1 MKIRSLYLENF
12 RSYEKLNLK
21 IKDNRFV
28 ILTGKNG
35 VGKTNLLEAI
45 SFLSP
50 GKGFKNCNIEE
61 VVRSNLDIQKSNIF
75 FVLSDC

>member
-45 SFLSP
+45 KIS
-50 GKGFKNCNIEE
+50 KNQRK
-61 VVRSNLDIQKSNIF
+61 V
-75 FVLSDC
+75 